1 MGNRQPIKRRTLL
14 KHSTAVAVSALA
26 FPMINT
32 GMARLASA
40 ENTKYSIRAIDLVR
54 QSFTVDMKH
63 ALSLYPKT
71 VETYLTDPDSFDEK
85 IWQEFR
91 DSGLNII
98 QTTVE
103 TIKDTLLDYALH
115 NSFLVS
121 KQNYFVRIDSVDDF
135 DKVVGTDKIGM
146 ILGSEN
152 STHFQTLDDIERY
165 YQLGQRISQ
174 LTYNSRNLIGSGAT
188 ERFDGGLSDYGV
200 SVVEKMNTIGMAI
213 DLSHCGDRTT
223 LDALSLSKSPVLITH
238 SVARKLNP
246 SHPRTKTDEAI
257 RKMAK
262 TGGVMGIAFLRV
274 FIRDREPTTLQ
285 HAIDHFEHVVRLVG
299 IDYVAIGSDIALY
312 GYDSLPRAYVEATKS
327 NLKPGTYKFRDKD
340 DIEGLNHPRRIYDL
354 TEELIRRGYI
364 DSDISLILGGNAKRA
379 ISAVWNSGDTVTR
392 VRQ

>member
-1 MGNRQPIKRRTLL
+1 MRNRQPIKRRTLL
-14 KHSTAVAVSALA
+14 KHGTAVAVSALA

-32 GMARLASA
+32 GMARVASA
-40 ENTKYSIRAIDLVR
+40 ENIKYSIRAIDLVT
-54 QSFTVDMKH
+54 QSFTVDLKH

-71 VETYLTDPDSFDEK
+71 VETYLTNPDSFDEK

-91 DSGLNII
+91 DSGLNVI

-103 TIKDTLLDYALH
+103 TIKDTLRDYALH
-115 NSFLVS
+115 NSFLAS

-135 DKVVGTDKIGM
+135 DKVVGADKIGM

-152 STHFQTLDDIERY
+152 SAHFHTLDDIDRY

-188 ERFDGGLSDYGV
+188 ERSDGGLSDYGV
-200 SVVEKMNTIGMAI
+200 SVVERMNETGMAI

-223 LDALSLSKSPVLITH
+223 LDALSLSRSPVLITH

-246 SHPRTKTDEAI
+246 SHPRTKSDEAI
-257 RKMAK
+257 RKMAR

-274 FIRDREPTTLQ
+274 FIRDREPTTLE
-285 HAIDHFEHVVRLVG
+285 HAIDHFEHVIRLVG

-327 NLKPGTYKFRDKD
+327 NLKPGAYKFREKD
-340 DIEGLNHPRRIYDL
+340 DVEGLNHPRRIYDL
-354 TEELIRRGYI
+354 TEGLIRRGYN
-364 DSDISLILGGNAKRA
+364 DSDISLVLGGNAKRA
-379 ISAVWNSGDTVTR
+379 LSAAWRTD
-392 VRQ
+392 QDEKQA